1 MSVDCYSS
9 CHIHDRY
16 SICLDCTTIDWS
28 TIISLTYMPDP
39 ATGRRRNPA
48 THDAILDATSIL
60 LEEIGFDKLSLEGVA
75 ARAGVGKATIYRWW
89 PNKSALAM
97 EALLREVGP
106 NVAFPETEC
115 ARQDIEDQIRKLAA
129 LYRGK
134 IGRVVC
140 EMIGLSQF
148 DVDTMRLFNEN
159 FLDPRRNS
167 TKQVLLRGIENGEF
181 KADLDFDVVFDLL
194 YGPIIQRMLMRH
206 AGIDERHVDLHVALV
221 LDGISPDK
229 TKIEFI

>member
-1 MSVDCYSS
+1 
-9 CHIHDRY
+9 
-16 SICLDCTTIDWS
+16 
-28 TIISLTYMPDP
+28 MPDP

-48 THDAILDATSIL
+48 THDAILDATSVL

-106 NVAFPETEC
+106 TVAFAETSS
-115 ARQDIEDQIRKLAA
+115 ARQDIEDQIRKLAM

-134 IGRVVC
+134 IGRIVC

-148 DVDTMRLFNEN
+148 DVETMRLFNEN
-159 FLDPRRNS
+159 FLDPRRNAVR
-167 TKQVLLRGIENGEF
+167 QVLLRGIKNGEF
-181 KADLDFDVVFDLL
+181 KADLDFEVIFDLL
-194 YGPIIQRMLMRH
+194 YGPIIQRMLMHR

-221 LDGISPDK
+221 LDGIASND
-229 TKIEFI
+229 TKSKLI